1 MNQEFLVVVVFFNLV
16 ENLAHRKRISLNDL
30 THPLVYSPQQTFLS
44 YLIDG
49 YDVPSRCTSIDS
61 TRCRNGEPHIT
72 IDLNRI
78 YHVHGVIIQQLDTCK
93 KQNLGFLF
101 CKLKSLI

>member
-1 MNQEFLVVVVFFNLV
+1 M

-30 THPLVYSPQQTFLS
+30 THPSDYSSQQAFLS

-49 YDVPSRCTSIDS
+49 YDVPSRCTAIDS
-61 TRCRNGEPHIT
+61 TRCINGEPHIT

-78 YHVHGVIIQQLDTCK
+78 YNVHGVIIQQLDTCRK
-93 KQNLGFLF
+93 KALF
-101 CKLKSLI
+101 

>member
-1 MNQEFLVVVVFFNLV
+1 V

-49 YDVPSRCTSIDS
+49 YDVPSRCTTIDS
-61 TRCRNGEPHIT
+61 THCRNGEPHVI

-78 YHVHGVIIQQLDTCK
+78 YYVHGVIIQQLDTCK
-93 KQNLGFLF
+93 KILF
-101 CKLKSLI
+101 FFFSLKSFFFSFSFITR

>member
-1 MNQEFLVVVVFFNLV
+1 M
-16 ENLAHRKRISLNDL
+16 ENLAHRKQISLNDL
-30 THPLVYSPQQTFLS
+30 THPLVYSSQQAFLS

-61 TRCRNGEPHIT
+61 TRCQNGEPHIT

-93 KQNLGFLF
+93 EKPAILYF
-101 CKLKSLI
+101 KLKSLIEFSSFSFISR

>member
-1 MNQEFLVVVVFFNLV
+1 M

-30 THPLVYSPQQTFLS
+30 ARPSIYSPQQTFLS

-49 YDVPSRCTSIDS
+49 YDVPSRCTIIDS
-61 TRCRNGEPHIT
+61 THCRNGEPHIT

-78 YHVHGVIIQQLDTCK
+78 YYVHGVIIQQLETCK
-93 KQNLGFLF
+93 KKFIRFLF
-101 CKLKSLI
+101 SFKSFVIF

>member
-1 MNQEFLVVVVFFNLV
+1 M
-16 ENLAHRKRISLNDL
+16 ENLAHRKLISLNDFP
-30 THPLVYSPQQTFLS
+30 HSSAYSPEQTVLS

-61 TRCRNGEPHIT
+61 TRCRNGEPHII

-78 YHVHGVIIQQLDTCK
+78 YYVHGVIIKQLDTCK
-93 KQNLGFLF
+93 YSIFNLKNKFF
-101 CKLKSLI
+101 